1 GPELTAAIV
10 AVAAN
15 AACAS
20 VNPAY
25 GDEEFGRY
33 FEELRPAALIAQAGV
48 DSPARRAAVARGVR
62 VLELSTAPHA
72 AAGVSMLA
80 GGEGAVPSADPLGC
94 GDIALL
100 LFTSGTTSRP
110 KIVPLTHVNVCTS
123 AHNSGAALALG
134 AADRC
139 LNVLPLFHGHGLIAT
154 VMASLATGASVVCT
168 PGCDV
173 NSFFGWLNEFR
184 PTWYSAVP
192 TMHQAILA
200 KARSEGAHAA
210 ECRLRLV
217 RSASAPLPPRVFA
230 ELERLF
236 GTCVIEFYGMT
247 ETASSPIAC
256 NPLPPGTRKA
266 GSVGR
271 PAGLDVVIADEDGRP
286 VPGGESGQVIVRG
299 AAVMPGYDE
308 DAAAN
313 EAAFDGAWFRTG
325 DLGLFDEDGYLFLV
339 GRSREMIN

>member
-72 AAGVSMLA
+72 AAGVSMLS
-80 GGEGAVPSADPLGC
+80 GGEGRGPSAERLGC

-110 KIVPLTHVNVCTS
+110 KIVPLTHVNVCAS

-154 VMASLATGASVVCT
+154 VMASLAAGASVVC
-168 PGCDV
+168 PSRCGV
-173 NSFFGWLNEFR
+173 HRIFRWLTR
-184 PTWYSAVP
+184 VPPTWYSAVP
-192 TMHQAILA
+192 TMHQALLA
-200 KARSEGAHAA
+200 KARSEGVHAA
-210 ECRLRLV
+210 ACRLRLV

-236 GTCVIEFYGMT
+236 DTCVIEFYGMT

-256 NPLPPGTRKA
+256 NPLPPATRKA

-271 PAGLDVVIADEDGRP
+271 PAGLDVAIVDEDGKP
-286 VPGGESGQVIVRG
+286 VPGGETGQVIVRG
-299 AAVMPGYDE
+299 AAVTPGYDG
-308 DAAAN
+308 DPAAN
-313 EAAFDGAWFRTG
+313 EAAFDHDWFRT
-325 DLGLFDEDGYLFLV
+325 
-339 GRSREMIN
+339 